1 VQPPALI
8 RTRQPPP
15 RVVIEGVTPEIDAG
29 RFAAK
34 RTVGERFAVSA
45 DVFTDG
51 HDALAADLLWRRE
64 SDGEWT
70 AVPMRELGND
80 RWSSSF
86 TPTEAGCY
94 LYSVT
99 AWIDGF
105 ETWRRDTAK
114 KHAAGLDVQVESVA
128 GLDLVRQA
136 AKVAAREADAAVIE
150 AALTELEA
158 GAVEGVLD
166 DQPLRDAMRRCAERT
181 AAVEYERQLR
191 LEVDRERARFSTW
204 YELFPRSCADE
215 PGRHGTL
222 ADCRRRLDYVAE
234 LGFDVLYL
242 PPIHPIGVTN
252 RKGRNNSLTAAPGD
266 PGSPWAIGAAT
277 GGHDAIHPELG
288 DAEDLRALVEA
299 AHDRGIEVA
308 LDLAFQCSPDHPWV
322 TEHPEW
328 FRHRPDGSIQYAEN
342 PPKKYEDI
350 YPIDFT
356 GKDWKQLWAALHG
369 VVEHWIGHGIRIFR
383 VDNPHTK
390 PFRFWEWLIAEV
402 KREHPDVLFLAEAF
416 TRPRVMYQLAKA
428 GFSQSY
434 TYFAWRQTKH
444 ELIDYLTE
452 LSDTEVADF
461 FRPNLWPNTPDIL
474 TEQLQIGTRSV
485 FLSRLVLA
493 ATLAANY
500 GIYGPAY
507 ELTEHV
513 ARPGSEEYL
522 DNEKYEIRVWDTAR
536 LDRPDSLRHVIA
548 RINGIRK
555 RHPALQHDRTVH
567 FHPTDN
573 EQLVCWS
580 KTERRADE
588 DDPGDVMVMV
598 VNLDPHH
605 VHAGWIDLD
614 LDVLGLDEDATFQVH
629 DELGGAR
636 YLWRGRRNYVQLDP
650 SSMPAHVMAVRKH
663 VRTEQDF
670 DYFM

>member
-1 VQPPALI
+1 VPPPAL
-8 RTRQPPP
+8 TRKRLPPT
-15 RVVIEGVTPEIDAG
+15 RVVVEGVAPEIDGG

-34 RTVGERFAVSA
+34 RAIGESFEVNA

-64 SDGEWT
+64 SESEWT
-70 AVPMRELGND
+70 AVPMRALGND
-80 RWSSSF
+80 RWTASF
-86 TPTEAGCY
+86 TPTETGRH

-99 AWIDGF
+99 AWLDAF

-114 KHAAGLDVQVESVA
+114 KHAAGLDVQIESLAGVE
-128 GLDLVRQA
+128 LVRRA
-136 AKVAAREADAAVIE
+136 AKTAVDEADTAILDAAVV
-150 AALTELEA
+150 ELDA
-158 GAVEGVLD
+158 GAVEAVLE
-166 DQPLRDAMRRCAERT
+166 DQPLREAMRRNSDRP
-181 AAVEYERQLR
+181 AAVEYERQLV
-191 LEVDRERARFSTW
+191 LDVDRERARFSSW

-252 RKGRNNSLTAAPGD
+252 RKGRNNTLVAGPDD
-266 PGSPWAIGAAT
+266 PGSPWAIGAAE
-277 GGHDAIHPELG
+277 GGHDAIHPALG
-288 DAEDLRALVEA
+288 DSDDLRALVA
-299 AHDRGIEVA
+299 AASERGIEVA

-350 YPIDFT
+350 YPIEFT
-356 GKDWKQLWAALHG
+356 GKDWKKLWAALRD
-369 VVEHWIGHGIRIFR
+369 VVDHWIDHGIRIFR

-390 PFRFWEWLIAEV
+390 PFRFWEWLIADV
-402 KREHPDVLFLAEAF
+402 KQDHPDVLFLAEAF
-416 TRPRVMYQLAKA
+416 TRPKVMYQLAKA

-434 TYFAWRQTKH
+434 TYFTWRQTKY
-444 ELIDYLTE
+444 ELTEYLTE
-452 LSDTEVADF
+452 LTQTDVGDF
-461 FRPNLWPNTPDIL
+461 FRPNFWPNTPDIL

-485 FLSRLVLA
+485 FTSRLVLA
-493 ATLAANY
+493 ATLTANY
-500 GIYGPAY
+500 GIYGPAF
-507 ELTEHV
+507 ELGEHV

-522 DNEKYEIRVWDTAR
+522 DNEKYELRVWD

-548 RINGIRK
+548 RVNAIRR
-555 RHPALQHDRTVH
+555 RHPALQHDRTLR
-567 FHPTDN
+567 FHRTDSD
-573 EQLVCWS
+573 QLLCWS
-580 KTERRADE
+580 KTERRPEAG
-588 DDPGDVMVMV
+588 DPGDVMVMV

-605 VHAGWIDLD
+605 THAGWIDLD
-614 LDVLGLDEDATFQVH
+614 LDVLGLDEDSTFQVH
-629 DELGGAR
+629 DELGGAH

-650 SSMPAHVMAVRKH
+650 SSMPAHVMGVRRH